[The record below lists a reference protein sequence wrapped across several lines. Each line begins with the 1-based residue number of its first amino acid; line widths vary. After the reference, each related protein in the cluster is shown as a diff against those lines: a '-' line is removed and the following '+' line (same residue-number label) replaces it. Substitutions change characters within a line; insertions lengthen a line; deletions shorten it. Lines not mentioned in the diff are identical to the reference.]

1 LTQIFVESCV
11 DFEVAHLSVF
21 RLPYLEVPTLSF
33 SFQLAVL
40 KAYRLPFET
49 AVERNCLLC
58 TFFFYFIFIFFNC
71 KSGLSNTYI
80 SVLLSW
86 FYPCRS
92 TLKEL
97 LLSNDGWTHWE
108 FSVITTHAGSWDCP
122 TPDDKTVYN
131 PGRPPVCVFP
141 CRVHAARVVEGKAV
155 VTCRFVLMPLSGTFQ
170 AGEFHKVVF
179 ATI

>member
-1 LTQIFVESCV
+1 M
-11 DFEVAHLSVF
+11 
-21 RLPYLEVPTLSF
+21 YLFFFFFFSF
-33 SFQLAVL
+33 SFFIIAEAVCQTL
-40 KAYRLPFET
+40 TFPFCCHDFT
-49 AVERNCLLC
+49 L
-58 TFFFYFIFIFFNC
+58 
-71 KSGLSNTYI
+71 
-80 SVLLSW
+80 
-86 FYPCRS
+86 CRS

-108 FSVITTHAGSWDCP
+108 FSVITTHVGSWDCP

-131 PGRPPVCVFP
+131 PGRPPLCVFP